1 MTRRRATVPLC
12 LAALLAVVVALVVV
26 RGDRAAAPSRTRP
39 ATDDVP
45 TLRDTAPVGS
55 GAVAARAWRLADRLS
70 VEWVDATVRWER
82 RSGRRA
88 ARFPSTRGGFSPGAP
103 SYGQLLLAHGV
114 LRTAARRPAGDR
126 WRATAVRVASSAIRT
141 TIGAPRP
148 GAFAQLGM
156 ALLWSDRRVRS
167 VLPPPV
173 RRTLARRIRALGPP
187 VVGVKAQGC
196 QRDPTCYSNLKL
208 VEAAAGLE
216 LVATGLRGG
225 TGRLADADATAASAR
240 AVLDGVRERL
250 DGRAAWRAGSE
261 RRAGLSVLSD
271 PPNQPLA
278 YHALSLAMWARA
290 ASRLEGAARG
300 RAQDALVRLATTSL
314 GLAAPDGDLTYLGR
328 GQAQAWVQAATL
340 AGAVAAAHAI
350 QRTHRRLAGELVG
363 LADASLGVLE
373 QRHRQMGA
381 RGGLAVVPEP
391 RSDYRGVDRYASH
404 LVYNGLALLWLGIA
418 ADRAAGLAP
427 DLPGRRTPA
436 RRSADLRFVDG
447 ASAGTNLTVVRRGRL
462 WIAIHQRSTHPV
474 DPRYGWG
481 LLKVAWRDDAG
492 RWVELTPQR
501 PLQEIHG
508 AARPPA
514 SRLALGPL
522 PVDAA
527 GRPLGEPTIAASRSI
542 AGGVAMTGTAP
553 TADGGTT
560 PVTWSIAIRDG
571 AVRIAVRAA
580 RAGRWSLLP
589 VRTRRARGPL
599 AGGAR
604 PVLRAEAG
612 ATWSLPAGAR
622 VRSFGSALHSAWHAD
637 LWADRVTWTAAAGRE
652 QVIRLRPPG

>member
-1 MTRRRATVPLC
+1 MTRRRATLPLC
-12 LAALLAVVVALVVV
+12 LAALLAVVVAVVVV
-26 RGDRAAAPSRTRP
+26 RGDRAAAPGGPPRP
-39 ATDDVP
+39 AAGAP

-55 GAVAARAWRLADRLS
+55 GAVAARARRLADRLS
-70 VEWVDATVRWER
+70 VEWVDGTLRWER
-82 RSGRRA
+82 RTGRRA
-88 ARFPSTRGGFSPGAP
+88 PRFASTRGGLSTGAP

-114 LRTAARRPAGDR
+114 LRTAAARPAGDA
-126 WRATAVRVASSAIRT
+126 WRASAIRIAASAVRT
-141 TIGAPRP
+141 TIRAPRP

-156 ALLWSDRRVRS
+156 ALLWSDRRVRR
-167 VLPPPV
+167 VLPTPV
-173 RRTLARRIRALGPP
+173 RRVLARRIRALGPP

-196 QRDPTCYSNLKL
+196 QRDPACYSNLKL

-225 TGRLADADATAASAR
+225 RGRLADADAAR
-240 AVLDGVRERL
+240 AAARTVLDGVRGRL
-250 DGRAAWRAGSE
+250 DGRAAWRAGDE
-261 RRAGLSVLSD
+261 RRSGLSVLSD

-290 ASRLEGAARG
+290 ASRLAGEERR

-340 AGAVAAAHAI
+340 AGAVAAAHAV
-350 QRTHRRLAGELVG
+350 QRSHRRLAGELVG

-404 LVYNGLALLWLGIA
+404 VVYNGLALLWLGVA
-418 ADRAAGLAP
+418 ADRAASLAP
-427 DLPGRRTPA
+427 DLPGRRIPA
-436 RRSADLRFVDG
+436 RRSPDLRFVDG
-447 ASAGTNLTVVRRGRL
+447 SSTGTNLTVVRRGRL
-462 WIAIHQRSTHPV
+462 WIAIHRRPTHPV

-481 LLKVAWRDDAG
+481 LLKVAWRDGAG
-492 RWVELTPQR
+492 RWVELMPQR

-514 SRLALGPL
+514 TGLALGPL
-522 PVDAA
+522 PVDDA
-527 GRPLGEPTIAASRSI
+527 GRPLGEPTVAESRSI
-542 AGGVAMTGTAP
+542 PGGVAMTGTAP

-560 PVTWSIAIRDG
+560 PVAWSIAIRGG
-571 AVRIAVRAA
+571 AVRITVRAQ

-612 ATWSLPAGAR
+612 ATWSLPRGAR
-622 VRSFGSALHSAWHAD
+622 VRPFGGALHSAWHAD
-637 LWADRVTWTAAAGRE
+637 LWADRATWTAAAGHE
-652 QVIRLRPPG
+652 QVVRLRPPG